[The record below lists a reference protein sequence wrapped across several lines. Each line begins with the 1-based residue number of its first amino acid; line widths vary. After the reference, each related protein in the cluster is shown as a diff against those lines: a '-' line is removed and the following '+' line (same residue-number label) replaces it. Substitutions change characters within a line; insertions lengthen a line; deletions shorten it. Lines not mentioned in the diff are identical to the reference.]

1 MSDLLAVGA
10 SGVRAYQG
18 ALATTS
24 DNIANAGTVG
34 YVRRTPTLREVVSS
48 GAVSGETHAGV
59 ALGLVDR
66 AADAFRSGAVRT
78 SSAEL
83 SRSKTGMVWLDRIE
97 QTLDGSQLSARMGDF
112 FNAAQSLAANPAA
125 AAPRAVMLEQASA
138 VAAAF
143 RSTGASLDAAEAE
156 IAVSAQGAAGELLGQ
171 AAALA
176 KINGALG
183 KSGGSPAPALLD
195 ERDRILESMSAL
207 VDVSVSF
214 DAAGRAT
221 VKAGSA
227 GGPTL
232 VTGDQAANVG
242 VSLNGQGALQFHLSL
257 NGEAAVIPAQGG
269 TLAGIV
275 DGAQQVSAARASL
288 DDLATDFAD
297 AVNAVQAGGQDLNGA
312 SGAAMFGGTSAATM
326 TMTLT
331 DGAQIAASTPGAGKQ
346 GNGNLAMLAAVRKS
360 GGFEDRL
367 TTLQSATGAAIAAKR
382 NVIEAQG
389 SIHENAVAARDSV
402 SGVNL
407 DEEAVNLLKFQQAYQ
422 ASARVI
428 QVARETLDTIFAIR

>member
-1 MSDLLAVGA
+1 MSDLLAIGA

-24 DNIANAGTVG
+24 DNIANAGTAG
-34 YVRRTPTLREVVSS
+34 YVRRTPTLREVAATAGTGGTVQ
-48 GAVSGETHAGV
+48 AGV
-59 ALGLVDR
+59 SLGLVDR
-66 AADAFRSGAVRT
+66 AADAFRSNAVRA
-78 SSAEL
+78 SGSEL
-83 SRSKTGMVWLDRIE
+83 ARSESGMVWLDRVE
-97 QTLDGSQLSARMGDF
+97 QALDGGQLSARMGDF
-112 FNAAQSLAANPAA
+112 FNAAQSLAANPAD

-138 VAAAF
+138 AAAAF
-143 RSTGASLDAAEAE
+143 RTTGASLETAQAELG
-156 IAVSAQGAAGELLGQ
+156 SMAQGAAKSLTEQG
-171 AAALA
+171 AALA
-176 KINGALG
+176 RVNAALG
-183 KSGGSPAPALLD
+183 RSGGSPAPALLD

-207 VDVSVSF
+207 VDTSVSF

-221 VKAGSA
+221 VKAGP

-232 VTGDQAANVG
+232 VVGDQAANVG
-242 VSLNGQGALQFHLSL
+242 VSLNGQGALQFHSSL

-275 DGAQQVSAARASL
+275 DGAQRIADAKASL

-297 AVNAVQAGGQDLNGA
+297 AVNAVQAGGQNLNGQA
-312 SGAAMFGGTSAATM
+312 GAAMFAGTSAATL

-331 DGAQIAASTPGAGKQ
+331 DGAQIAAATPGAGRQ
-346 GNGNLAMLAAVRKS
+346 GNGNLAVLAAVRKS

-382 NVIEAQG
+382 SVIDAQS
-389 SIHENAVAARDSV
+389 SIHDNAVAARDSV

-407 DEEAVNLLKFQQAYQ
+407 DEEAVNLLRYQQAYQ

-428 QVARETLDTIFAIR
+428 QVARETLDSIFAIR

>member
-1 MSDLLAVGA
+1 MSDLLAIGA

-24 DNIANAGTVG
+24 DNIANAGTAG

-48 GAVSGETHAGV
+48 GSVNGTTQAGV

-66 AADAFRSGAVRT
+66 AADAFRSNAVR
-78 SSAEL
+78 SSGTEL
-83 SRSKTGMVWLDRIE
+83 ARSETGMVWLDRIE
-97 QTLDGSQLSARMGDF
+97 QTLDGSKLSARIGDF
-112 FNAAQSLAANPAA
+112 FNSAQSLAANPAA
-125 AAPRAVMLEQASA
+125 GAPRAVMLEQAGA

-143 RSTGASLDAAEAE
+143 RSTGASLDEAHAE
-156 IAVSAQGAAGELLGQ
+156 IATAAQGAAGELT
-171 AAALA
+171 AKATALA
-176 KINGALG
+176 KINSAIGR
-183 KSGGSPAPALLD
+183 SVGSPSPAMLD

-207 VDVSVSF
+207 VDISVSF
-214 DAAGRAT
+214 DGAGRAT
-221 VKAGSA
+221 VKAGAA

-242 VSLNGQGALQFHLSL
+242 VSLNGQGALQFHLTL

-269 TLAGIV
+269 ALAGIV
-275 DGAQQVSAARASL
+275 DGAQNVADAKRQL
-288 DDLATDFAD
+288 DGLATDFMD
-297 AVNAVQAGGQDLNGA
+297 AVNAVQAGGEDLNGA
-312 SGAAMFGGTSAATM
+312 TGTAMFAGTDAASM
-326 TMTLT
+326 TVAIT
-331 DGAQIAASTPGAGKQ
+331 DGAGIAAATPGAGKQ
-346 GNGNLAMLAAVRKS
+346 GNGNLTLLAGVRKS

-367 TTLQSATGAAIAAKR
+367 TTMQSATGAAIAAKR
-382 NVIEAQG
+382 NVIDAQG
-389 SIHENAVAARDSV
+389 SIHDNAVAARDSV

-428 QVARETLDTIFAIR
+428 QVARETLDSIFAIR

>member
-1 MSDLLAVGA
+1 MSDLLAIGA

-24 DNIANAGTVG
+24 DNIANAGTAG
-34 YVRRTPTLREVVSS
+34 YVRRTPTLREVAATGSTGGTVQ
-48 GAVSGETHAGV
+48 AGV

-66 AADAFRSGAVRT
+66 AADAFRSSAVR
-78 SSAEL
+78 SSGSEL
-83 SRSKTGMVWLDRIE
+83 ARSETGMVWLDRIE
-97 QTLDGSQLSARMGDF
+97 QTLDGSQLSARLGDF
-112 FNAAQSLAANPAA
+112 FNAGQALAANPAA
-125 AAPRAVMLEQASA
+125 GAPRAVMLEQAGA

-143 RSTGASLDAAEAE
+143 RATGASLDEAQAD
-156 IAVSAQGAAGELLGQ
+156 IATAAQGAAGELTAQ

-176 KINGALG
+176 KVNSAIGRSTGAA
-183 KSGGSPAPALLD
+183 PPALLD

-221 VKAGSA
+221 VKAGAA

-232 VTGDQAANVG
+232 VAGDRAADVG
-242 VSLNGQGALQFHLSL
+242 VSLNGQGALQFHLRL
-257 NGEAAVIPAQGG
+257 DGEVAVIPAQGG

-275 DGAQQVSAARASL
+275 DGAQRVADAKASL
-288 DDLATDFAD
+288 DELATDFID
-297 AVNAVQAGGQDLNGA
+297 AVNAVQAGGEDLNGA
-312 SGAAMFGGTSAATM
+312 AGGPMFAGTDAASM
-326 TMTLT
+326 TVALT
-331 DGAQIAASTPGAGKQ
+331 DGAQIAAATPGAGKQ
-346 GNGNLAMLAAVRKS
+346 GNGNLQVLAGVRKS

-367 TTLQSATGAAIAAKR
+367 TTLQSATGAAIAARR
-382 NVIEAQG
+382 NVIDAQ
-389 SIHENAVAARDSV
+389 SAIHDNAVAARDAV

-428 QVARETLDTIFAIR
+428 QVARETLDSIFAIR